1 MCTLSAAN
9 QSDDSISAE
18 NLSPASKFG
27 TEAPCSK
34 HTVISE
40 GTLSNGYGTISKGLW
55 ASSVCCATMRLWW
68 QSKFAR
74 FEEFVHAHHWKA
86 LSGIILL
93 GLFCLGLKL
102 AAVDSDFDKLWVGE
116 SDRLTSE
123 WRYLAEALQ
132 RTSPHGSYGDP
143 SFWHYLGQ
151 DSRRPH
157 TDRSR
162 RSLGI
167 DETNFIPGP
176 PQGWSKSSAIHTT
189 GLPGHEF
196 MGTMETVLQVFSKP
210 SHVMSEADGLAS
222 QTHILTPHALLDHME
237 FLIKVRR
244 LQITVGS
251 SKWSFKDLC
260 QRATLPFGAEGHHI
274 QASFIFCSAYLDMI
288 IPCLII
294 TPLDCFWE
302 GSKVL
307 GPEEAMWVPWF
318 NERTL
323 IQWTNLDPVG
333 LLEKLQRRY
342 GNHSRAEISTLISL
356 FHAAG
361 VSHGYLNRTC
371 LDPTDLACPISA
383 PNYRDTPPDVSK
395 ILSGGCPGFAG
406 NMLHW
411 PEEIIVGGRV
421 HRSASGVCVDA
432 SHNNPS
438 AIVGSAQTDCTNH
451 SVSPPLLV
459 RASALQSL
467 IMLRSPRDLYDAVR
481 FSDPYKYEGWTL
493 ADAQHVLDE
502 WRRNFRRLVIEHN
515 VGLQANNYN
524 WSFYAFT
531 DNSLRDLLREMTLR
545 IDPIKIVGCVLLV
558 FLYGLVCLLDWRDP
572 VQSQCWLALSGLLLT
587 ALASVAGLGIC
598 AAVGLPFNVLTIQG
612 SWTSNSSI
620 ATCTSSST
628 ASSICTRSSSALS
641 RQAPVL
647 AEHGPGLLFGTIAL
661 SGAFFSA
668 SYIPIPLMRQFCLQ
682 AGTLV
687 LVQST
692 SLIFLFPAL
701 LKLDGTRRNERRLD
715 VLCCLQQPRMGAVT
729 VRHHSHPH
737 STDAVPSASSDL
749 PAQHTCL
756 PQTPLRTTSHRTTC
770 PGVTRSHS
778 CTAEMDACACSSIQ
792 VNVVSHVTEGA
803 GSSTSPMCHSTPNDV
818 VNKPCHTLRTTVTL
832 TGPKRDPVIRVSDD
846 HRCRRVQRRSDAEV
860 RKPTR
865 SSLHPSPCGYRL
877 QCHDQPVPE
886 QYAQLVLPERQY
898 EHSSPGAPCLVRFA
912 RRLALLLTFHWIVQ
926 LMVCVLGIGLFVV
939 AGVLTRSR
947 LKLGLDW
954 SSLAPMDAVEHG
966 FVRYSERYFGLH
978 NFQIIA
984 RGTDLPGSR
993 SISSLNGIIRTGI
1006 PADTASSPTSAA
1018 LKTKTRMRTS
1028 FATVGRGIDFPMQQR
1043 QLLNLYTRLT
1053 KLPGVVLAGHRFWL
1067 EAMRDWLQMVQNAFD
1082 TDRSLGLISPTG
1094 HWSPNASEL
1103 GVLGLRLIVQTDR
1116 GPELSRAHHRLRRR
1130 SPYQYDFSVAE
1141 RILIVFIKIN
1151 TGRLV
1156 HGGIV
1161 DPPAFYALLRVWKT
1175 YDALNF
1181 SSLACVIH
1189 PEPGPI
1195 LIAPHSG
1202 RPGRPNDLHMLP
1214 PADPIEFVQT
1224 NFYAVAIQGM
1234 QVQLNLVQNVRLLT
1248 DSATAQGVP
1257 VFPIGSPFTFAEH
1270 YLYLIRETAIALG
1283 LFFAILLSASLL
1295 LFSSPVIVVLLV
1307 VVGAAGGLS
1316 AAVCGLAL
1324 LHLDLNPISA
1334 VLLLFSAGLGAR
1346 SAVSILG
1353 SWPTPHFTPRRIDL
1367 GTKRFSPVPFCSY
1380 STQKPCTLYR
1390 CPHCAVRKTTGFIN
1404 HNLATANRILE
1415 QPTALG
1421 TRPRRSRPFQF
1432 NNHVRMRLASALSNQ
1447 LTPVLHSTVCLILAL
1462 ALLAAARV
1470 QFIASYFFA
1479 LILVVSLACLFN
1491 AICFIPTLC
1500 HLTYPIQQYF
1510 TPPKSYPKPA
1520 QLRYP
1525 LSRVDRLVS
1534 TAAHPVVHSAASDDL
1549 NAVPV
1554 NISSS
1559 PGSITAPCT
1568 SDSSTI
1574 ITTSHCSP
1582 QAQFCA
1588 SSVDPS
1594 QAQLNLTTK
1603 TSSVSS
1609 LTLVSSTP
1617 SAFATFPVP
1626 KSAHVASVCP
1636 APDLSD
1642 ISRKWLTDYTHSQ
1655 LYDLCN
1661 RHLRELPVDCQ
1672 QSPEAAAAAVVV
1684 AVAAAASSVRSR
1696 PASLSTISEEPSH
1709 SSSTVSLNRL
1719 TPSAS
1724 VPIQVSHPDDSIL
1737 TELESMVEDDS
1748 RPRNLQTNRPV
1759 DLLELTKLLSL
1770 DNPAANFYRQICE
1783 SLLSLKSAQNSGTP
1797 KIVSVHPH
1805 DLHPDPASTILSSFG
1820 DVQQSSSASRHC
1832 SSIWREKNMS
1842 PPPSYSSVI
1851 QDVDCEPSELDE
1863 ACATSQSG
1871 CVTIPGHSNPLR
1883 THNYIPAVSHSCDVP
1898 HTSTSTILIN
1908 PKSNPPYHEHTGRT
1922 LVLSR
1927 SVLSPTHTS
1936 CRLNC
1941 SQCEQPCGGCDLPV
1955 ASHQSH
1961 TSHHPLC
1968 ARFEPCH
1975 NREFESR
1982 RDHTK

>member
-1 MCTLSAAN
+1 MSALSAAN

-18 NLSPASKFG
+18 NSSPASKFG
-27 TEAPCSK
+27 TEAPCSN

-40 GTLSNGYGTISKGLW
+40 GTLSNGYGTISKGLR
-55 ASSVCCATMRLWW
+55 ASSVCCTTMRLWW

-102 AAVDSDFDKLWVGE
+102 AAVDSDFDKLWVEE

-132 RTSPHGSYGDP
+132 RTSSHGSYGDP
-143 SFWHYLGQ
+143 SLWHYFGQ

-167 DETNFIPGP
+167 DETNFISGP
-176 PQGWSKSSAIHTT
+176 PQGWSKSNAIHTT

-196 MGTMETVLQVFSKP
+196 MGTVETVLQVFSKP
-210 SHVMSEADGLAS
+210 SHVVSEADGLAS
-222 QTHILTPHALLDHME
+222 QTHLLTPHALLDHME
-237 FLIKVRR
+237 FLIK
-244 LQITVGS
+244 
-251 SKWSFKDLC
+251 
-260 QRATLPFGAEGHHI
+260 
-274 QASFIFCSAYLDMI
+274 AYLDMI

-383 PNYRDTPPDVSK
+383 PNYRDTPPDVPK

-421 HRSASGVCVDA
+421 HRSASGVCADA
-432 SHNNPS
+432 SHNNPTT
-438 AIVGSAQTDCTNH
+438 IVGSAQTDCTNH
-451 SVSPPLLV
+451 SVSPPRLV

-572 VQSQCWLALSGLLLT
+572 VQSQCWLALSGMLLT

-598 AAVGLPFNVLTIQG
+598 AAVGLPFNVLTIQVLPFLLMGLGVDSVFTITTCYHCCLIRRTSPSVTIGALPARTVPPG

-620 ATCTSSST
+620 ATCASSST

-641 RQAPVL
+641 RQVPVL

-692 SLIFLFPAL
+692 SLIFFFPAL

-737 STDAVPSASSDL
+737 STDAVPSGSSDR

-792 VNVVSHVTEGA
+792 VNVVSHVTEGV
-803 GSSTSPMCHSTPNDV
+803 GSSTSPMCHSIPNDV
-818 VNKPCHTLRTTVTL
+818 NQPYHTLRTTVTL
-832 TGPKRDPVIRVSDD
+832 TGPKRDPVIRVGDD
-846 HRCRRVQRRSDAEV
+846 HRCRRVQRRSDADV

-865 SSLHPSPCGYRL
+865 SSLHPRPCGYRL
-877 QCHDQPVPE
+877 RCHDQSVPE

-898 EHSSPGAPCLVRFA
+898 EHSSPAAPCLVRFA

-926 LMVCVLGIGLFVV
+926 LIVCVLGIGLFVV

-954 SSLAPMDAVEHG
+954 SSLAPVDAVEHG
-966 FVRYSERYFGLH
+966 FVRYSEQYFGLH

-993 SISSLNGIIRTGI
+993 SVSSLNGIIRTGV

-1053 KLPGVVLAGHRFWL
+1053 KLPGVVLAGRRFWL

-1116 GPELSRAHHRLRRR
+1116 GPELSR
-1130 SPYQYDFSVAE
+1130 
-1141 RILIVFIKIN
+1141 IN

-1202 RPGRPNDLHMLP
+1202 RAGRPNDLHMLP

-1270 YLYLIRETAIALG
+1270 YLYLIRETGIALG
-1283 LFFAILLSASLL
+1283 LFFAILLLASLL
-1295 LFSSPVIVVLLV
+1295 LFSSPVIVILLV

-1353 SWPTPHFTPRRIDL
+1353 SWPTPHFIPHRIDL

-1380 STQKPCTLYR
+1380 STQGPCTLYR
-1390 CPHCAVRKTTGFIN
+1390 CSHCVVQKATGSIN
-1404 HNLATANRILE
+1404 HNLATANRVLE

-1421 TRPRRSRPFQF
+1421 TRSRRSRSFQF
-1432 NNHVRMRLASALSNQ
+1432 NSHVRMQLASALSNQ

-1479 LILVVSLACLFN
+1479 LILLVSLVCLFN
-1491 AICFIPTLC
+1491 AVCFIPTLC

-1520 QLRYP
+1520 QSRYP

-1534 TAAHPVVHSAASDDL
+1534 TTAHPVVHSAASDNP

-1554 NISSS
+1554 NISPSL
-1559 PGSITAPCT
+1559 GSITAPCT
-1568 SDSSTI
+1568 SDSSPIT
-1574 ITTSHCSP
+1574 TTSHCSS

-1588 SSVDPS
+1588 SSVDSS
-1594 QAQLNLTTK
+1594 QVQLNFATK

-1617 SAFATFPVP
+1617 SVFATFPAP
-1626 KSAHVASVCP
+1626 KSAHTASVCP

-1737 TELESMVEDDS
+1737 TELESLVGDDS
-1748 RPRNLQTNRPV
+1748 RPKNLQTNRPV

-1770 DNPAANFYRQICE
+1770 DNPAANFYRQLCE
-1783 SLLSLKSAQNSGTP
+1783 SLLSLKSAQNSDTP
-1797 KIVSVHPH
+1797 KIVSVHPN
-1805 DLHPDPASTILSSFG
+1805 DLHPDSASTILSSLSG
-1820 DVQQSSSASRHC
+1820 VQQSSSTSRHS
-1832 SSIWREKNMS
+1832 SSIWREKNIS

-1851 QDVDCEPSELDE
+1851 RDVDCEPSELDE

-1871 CVTIPGHSNPLR
+1871 CVTIPGHSNPVQ
-1883 THNYIPAVSHSCDVP
+1883 THSYIPAVSHSCDVP
-1898 HTSTSTILIN
+1898 HTSTSTIIIN
-1908 PKSNPPYHEHTGRT
+1908 PKPNPPYHEHTGRT

-1941 SQCEQPCGGCDLPV
+1941 SQRGQPCGGCDLPV